1 MIGSLRGRL
10 LDRGPDGE
18 LLIEVGGVGHR
29 VQVTPSTSVTI
40 GELDGEVFVHTHHAV
55 REDSETLYGFATIA
69 ERRVFESLISAH
81 GVGPALGLAILSV
94 HGPDALRRFGPER
107 TTFGRDA
114 VGEYT
119 AATQLWTDVAGA
131 PVLETTTREYGDSTW
146 VLQQRW
152 PAGCANGG
160 ARDGNEVLGAFP
172 TFDTP
177 PNAPTLNYASWG
189 GNQLS
194 DATVGRWLPERAAA
208 AAAPAPPCTA

>member
-40 GELDGEVFVHTHHAV
+40 GELNGEVFVHTHHAV

-94 HGPDALRRFGPER
+94 HGPDALRR
-107 TTFGRDA
+107 A
-114 VGEYT
+114 VAEDDVAALCLVPGVGKKT
-119 AATQLWTDVAGA
+119 AARLVMELKSKLDLPEGEIAV
-131 PVLETTTREYGDSTW
+131 PFGDSGQASASGDSRADVRTALEGLGYGADEIHA
-146 VLQQRW
+146 VLVDL
-152 PAGCANGG
+152 PTEGDVGG
-160 ARDGNEVLGAFP
+160 LLKDALRRL
-172 TFDTP
+172 
-177 PNAPTLNYASWG
+177 ASG
-189 GNQLS
+189 
-194 DATVGRWLPERAAA
+194 V
-208 AAAPAPPCTA
+208 

>member
-40 GELDGEVFVHTHHAV
+40 GEVDGEVFVHTHHAV

-94 HGPDALRRFGPER
+94 HGPDALRR
-107 TTFGRDA
+107 A
-114 VGEYT
+114 VAEDDVAALCLVPGVGKKT
-119 AATQLWTDVAGA
+119 AARLVMELKSKLDLPEGEIAV
-131 PVLETTTREYGDSTW
+131 PSGDSGQASASGDSRADVRTALEGLGYGADEIHS
-146 VLQQRW
+146 VLVDL
-152 PAGCANGG
+152 PTEGDVGG
-160 ARDGNEVLGAFP
+160 LLKDALRRL
-172 TFDTP
+172 
-177 PNAPTLNYASWG
+177 ASG
-189 GNQLS
+189 
-194 DATVGRWLPERAAA
+194 V
-208 AAAPAPPCTA
+208 

>member
-94 HGPDALRRFGPER
+94 HGPDALRR
-107 TTFGRDA
+107 A
-114 VGEYT
+114 VAEDDVAALCLVPGVGKKT
-119 AATQLWTDVAGA
+119 AARLVMELKSKLDLPEGEIAV
-131 PVLETTTREYGDSTW
+131 PSGDSGQASASGDSRADVRTALEGLGYGADEIHA
-146 VLQQRW
+146 VLVNL
-152 PAGCANGG
+152 PTEGDVGG
-160 ARDGNEVLGAFP
+160 LLKDALRRL
-172 TFDTP
+172 
-177 PNAPTLNYASWG
+177 ASG
-189 GNQLS
+189 
-194 DATVGRWLPERAAA
+194 V
-208 AAAPAPPCTA
+208 

>member
-40 GELDGEVFVHTHHAV
+40 GEVDGEVFVHTHHAV

-94 HGPDALRRFGPER
+94 HGPDALRR
-107 TTFGRDA
+107 A
-114 VGEYT
+114 VAEDDVAALCLVPGVGKKT
-119 AATQLWTDVAGA
+119 AARLVMELKSKLDLPEGEIAV
-131 PVLETTTREYGDSTW
+131 PSGDSGQASASGDSRADVRTALEGLGYGADEIHA
-146 VLQQRW
+146 VLV
-152 PAGCANGG
+152 
-160 ARDGNEVLGAFP
+160 DLP
-172 TFDTP
+172 TEGDVCGLLKD
-177 PNAPTLNYASWG
+177 ALRRLASG
-189 GNQLS
+189 
-194 DATVGRWLPERAAA
+194 V
-208 AAAPAPPCTA
+208 

>member
-94 HGPDALRRFGPER
+94 HGPDALRR
-107 TTFGRDA
+107 A
-114 VGEYT
+114 VAEDDVAALCLVPGVGKKT
-119 AATQLWTDVAGA
+119 AARLVMELKSKLDLPEGEIVV
-131 PVLETTTREYGDSTW
+131 PSGDSGQASASGDSRADVRTALEGLGYGADEIHA
-146 VLQQRW
+146 VLVDL
-152 PAGCANGG
+152 PTEGDVGG
-160 ARDGNEVLGAFP
+160 LLKDALRRL
-172 TFDTP
+172 
-177 PNAPTLNYASWG
+177 ASG
-189 GNQLS
+189 
-194 DATVGRWLPERAAA
+194 V
-208 AAAPAPPCTA
+208 

>member
-94 HGPDALRRFGPER
+94 HGPDALRR
-107 TTFGRDA
+107 A
-114 VGEYT
+114 VAEDDVAALCLVPGVGKKT
-119 AATQLWTDVAGA
+119 AARLVMELKSKLDLPEGEIAVPSGDGGQASAG
-131 PVLETTTREYGDSTW
+131 GDSRADVRTALEGLGYGADEIHA
-146 VLQQRW
+146 VLVDL
-152 PAGCANGG
+152 PAEGDVGG
-160 ARDGNEVLGAFP
+160 
-172 TFDTP
+172 
-177 PNAPTLNYASWG
+177 
-189 GNQLS
+189 
-194 DATVGRWLPERAAA
+194 
-208 AAAPAPPCTA
+208 

>member
-10 LDRGPDGE
+10 LERGPDGE

-94 HGPDALRRFGPER
+94 HGPDALRR
-107 TTFGRDA
+107 A
-114 VGEYT
+114 VAADDVAALCLVPGVGKKT
-119 AATQLWTDVAGA
+119 AARLVMELKSKLDLPEGEIAVPSGDGGQASAG
-131 PVLETTTREYGDSTW
+131 GDSRADVRTALEGLGYGADEIHA
-146 VLQQRW
+146 VLVDL
-152 PAGCANGG
+152 PAEGDVGG
-160 ARDGNEVLGAFP
+160 LLKDALRRL
-172 TFDTP
+172 
-177 PNAPTLNYASWG
+177 ASG
-189 GNQLS
+189 
-194 DATVGRWLPERAAA
+194 V
-208 AAAPAPPCTA
+208 